1 MCTETVLAVG
11 AIGLC
16 RHNTF
21 TGLISQHIPFV
32 MTLHIVVTFIHTTF
46 VSKLSN
52 DVMITNHSLLYQKY
66 CPDVSSCIT
75 SCITS
80 CISSAIT
87 QRDSWKHTTPWDIV
101 GSGDI
106 SYKEASNLL
115 SPNNHTITRDMTPW
129 EGIGYGDVSYKG
141 ARDLLLLINQT
152 LSPKSLIKS
161 VEMLFPVS
169 YSLDDLTQSAK
180 TLCKEK
186 SSEDTL
192 NSPYQAHNTGT
203 WNDTWGNAKQRT
215 KQCPWS
221 PHHNQCPE
229 VRGKLHENLF
239 GIKDKG
245 RKILGDSSLK
255 RKETGIKDIKR

>member
-11 AIGLC
+11 AVGLC

-21 TGLISQHIPFV
+21 IRLISQHIPFV

-46 VSKLSN
+46 VSKLNN

-87 QRDSWKHTTPWDIV
+87 QRNDWKHTTPWDIQV
-101 GSGDI
+101 GNP
-106 SYKEASNLL
+106 SYINTCHYVICKPRQSD
-115 SPNNHTITRDMTPW
+115 RPW
-129 EGIGYGDVSYKG
+129 EGIGYRDISYKG

-161 VEMLFPVS
+161 VEMLFPKC
-169 YSLDDLTQSAK
+169 Q
-180 TLCKEK
+180 
-186 SSEDTL
+186 DTL
-192 NSPYQAHNTGT
+192 
-203 WNDTWGNAKQRT
+203 
-215 KQCPWS
+215 
-221 PHHNQCPE
+221 
-229 VRGKLHENLF
+229 
-239 GIKDKG
+239 
-245 RKILGDSSLK
+245 
-255 RKETGIKDIKR
+255 